1 MSTFLKGD
9 RGKVTLCEFNDGSGG
24 DYPVG
29 NELIIMTTKSWS
41 CTITKETTEQTK
53 QGDAERTYL
62 PSYVTATGSATVV
75 YDSTETDNDP
85 DASDDN
91 PNPVP
96 DGAFKKLLRLA
107 VNKADP
113 GNTQIS
119 FYPKRDE
126 PNPSDPANPTV
137 TTTKAIRFKAYITG
151 VDMSAT
157 TDELQE
163 LTFSFQSNGEVS
175 QDI

>member
-9 RGKVTLCEFNDGSGG
+9 RGKVTICALNESGSG
-24 DYPVG
+24 DAYPVG
-29 NELIIMTTKSWS
+29 DEEMILTTKAWT
-41 CTITKETTEQTK
+41 CTISKETTEQTH

-75 YDSTETDNDP
+75 YDSVETDNP
-85 DASDDN
+85 NSADDT
-91 PNPVP
+91 
-96 DGAFKKLLRLA
+96 AFKKLLALS

-119 FYPKRDE
+119 FYPVRDQDD
-126 PNPSDPANPTV
+126 PSSPGTKIPT
-137 TTTKAIRFKAYITG
+137 TAKAVRFAAYITG

-157 TDELQE
+157 NDELQE
-163 LTFSFQSNGEVS
+163 LTFTFQSNGEVS